1 MYRICLLCL
10 LLAACQNYDVTLN
23 DRQVYGPARLFTD
36 FEVADE
42 ALQRCIEQRIADENI
57 ADPLKLKSLNC
68 SNAGIASL
76 SGLGLFAGL
85 TQLKLSDNRIRNLV
99 ELGQLSGVESLWL
112 DNNVVVDPVPLA
124 QLRKLRLLDLTS
136 NPKLQCPKV
145 GLLDYVTTLTVPK
158 HCQGAS
164 REQND

>member
-10 LLAACQNYDVTLN
+10 LLAAGQNYDVTLN

-36 FEVADE
+36 FDVADE

-57 ADPLKLKSLNC
+57 ADPLKLRALNC

-76 SGLGLFAGL
+76 TGLGQFAGL

-124 QLRKLRLLDLTS
+124 QLRKLQLLDLTN
-136 NPKLQCPKV
+136 NPTLQCPKAS
-145 GLLDYVTTLTVPK
+145 LLDYVSNLTVPK
-158 HCQGAS
+158 HCHGAV
-164 REQND
+164 EDQHD